1 MILEMKLKL
10 IRDVETG
17 IIAHQVCCTGVIH
30 TGLGKAIAAKWPLV
44 GLEYRRFCGRNAGK
58 ARFVPG
64 KVQMVRV
71 SSTPELWVCSMA
83 GQNLHGSKKRY
94 TDYDALALCLSKLH
108 HKSLELELTPFLPYK
123 LGWSGG
129 RGEWSVVRPLIE
141 QHCPN
146 AVICID

>member
-1 MILEMKLKL
+1 MVLEKKLKL

-17 IIAHQVCCTGVIH
+17 IIAHQVCCVGVLH
-30 TGLGKAIAAKWPLV
+30 TGLGSSIAAKWPV
-44 GLEYRRFCGRNAGK
+44 VELEYRRFCGPDAGG
-58 ARFVPG
+58 ARFVLG

-71 SSTPELWVCSMA
+71 SSTPELWVCSIA

>member
-1 MILEMKLKL
+1 MSKPALSL
-10 IRDVETG
+10 TP
-17 IIAHQVCCTGVIH
+17 VCCTGVLH
-30 TGLGKAIAAKWPLV
+30 TGPGRAIAAEWPV
-44 GLEYRRFCGRNAGK
+44 VALEYRRFCSPDAGG

-71 SSTPELWVCSMA
+71 SSVPELWVCSMV
-83 GQNLHGSKKRY
+83 GQNLYGSKKRY

-108 HKSLELELTPFLPYK
+108 CKSLDLELTPFLPHK

-129 RGEWSVVRPLIE
+129 RGEWSVGSPLTE

-146 AVICID
+146 AVIYID

>member
-1 MILEMKLKL
+1 MSKPALSLTKF
-10 IRDVETG
+10 
-17 IIAHQVCCTGVIH
+17 
-30 TGLGKAIAAKWPLV
+30 AARGYSTPVWVKELQPS
-44 GLEYRRFCGRNAGK
+44 GRRWGWSINVSAASLAGK
-58 ARFVPG
+58 KRFVPG

-71 SSTPELWVCSMA
+71 GSIPELWICSMA

-94 TDYDALALCLSKLH
+94 TDYDALALCLFKLH

>member
-1 MILEMKLKL
+1 LGWSI
-10 IRDVETG
+10 
-17 IIAHQVCCTGVIH
+17 GVSAVS
-30 TGLGKAIAAKWPLV
+30 L
-44 GLEYRRFCGRNAGK
+44 AGGV
-58 ARFVPG
+58 RFVPG

-108 HKSLELELTPFLPYK
+108 HKSLDLELTPFLPYK

-129 RGEWSVVRPLIE
+129 RGEWSVGSPLIE